1 MEAIRR
7 HADGFPFWQRRKRF
21 GRPHADERAL
31 LIAFMLQQLL
41 GLTFRETEGLLAMVG
56 DYYRIGD
63 IPDHSTMCRRLSS
76 KRNHVETV
84 FSMIGSA
91 LGYRLRC
98 RNRRSRE
105 NEVRCKLSL
114 FNLIQL
120 AMRREFW
127 C

>member
-1 MEAIRR
+1 MIVSAEVDDSIVM
-7 HADGFPFWQRRKRF
+7 DDTTVNVERKIVR
-21 GRPHADERAL
+21 
-31 LIAFMLQQLL
+31 
-41 GLTFRETEGLLAMVG
+41 
-56 DYYRIGD
+56 
-63 IPDHSTMCRRLSS
+63 
-76 KRNHVETV
+76 
-84 FSMIGSA
+84 SMIGSA
-91 LGYRLRC
+91 LEYRPRC